1 MKRLVSHGHG
11 SALFEFRLVLAGL
24 RWVGGAT
31 CPSSAV
37 RELLAST
44 LKQFILTR
52 LRSRSLVFGTSFSC
66 LPSLWLPLHLQPAP
80 SRPLSPKD
88 LNYLPPVDKRP
99 WNTIERHHS

>member
-1 MKRLVSHGHG
+1 MAMDPPFLS
-11 SALFEFRLVLAGL
+11 SALCLPDCGGL
-24 RWVGGAT
+24 GVQRAT

-66 LPSLWLPLHLQPAP
+66 LPSLWVPLHLQPAP